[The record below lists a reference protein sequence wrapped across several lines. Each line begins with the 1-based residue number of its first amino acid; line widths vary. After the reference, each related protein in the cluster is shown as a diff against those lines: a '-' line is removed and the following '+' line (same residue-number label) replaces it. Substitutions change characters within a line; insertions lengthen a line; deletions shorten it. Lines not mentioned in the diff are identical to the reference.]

1 MSEFESPSAPDAPE
15 PPPRGVLVM
24 SIVRWILLLA
34 MTALAVWAVRKYGLG
49 GERGTQTAREARYYC
64 PMHPQI
70 TSPDPGECPI
80 CHMTLEPIPRDRG
93 VPTGP
98 MGATGPDGGVDHDH
112 DHDHDHDASV
122 GAGDASAADA
132 SVMLSL
138 ERRQAIDVATAPVER
153 RAMREPLR
161 VPAVIAARENAVTQ
175 VHVRSP
181 AFVERVAVRET
192 GGRVGA
198 GDVLA
203 WIYSPAIYRAQQD
216 LFTASRWSVGAGD
229 GGAAAES
236 SRMMGA
242 ARESLRLLGVSDH
255 DIDVIV
261 RSGAPMRQVPVRSVG
276 SGIVT
281 QRAAVPGLYAQPET
295 VLYEVTDLSRVW
307 VVASVF
313 ERDLPRIHRGDLVR
327 FHAAGEGT
335 DVDARV
341 MLIEPTIDPA
351 TRTARVR
358 LEVSNPGTRW
368 RPGAFGEVQF
378 TAASRDALVVPRDAV
393 IDTGEARYVFVDA
406 GEGRFEAR
414 RVETGSTIGESTEVT
429 SGLREGE
436 RVVTRGAFLI
446 DAETRLRS
454 AVSPGGAP

>member
-1 MSEFESPSAPDAPE
+1 MSDATETPAQLPPPDAPE

-34 MTALAVWAVRKYGLG
+34 VTALAVITVRKYGFT
-49 GERGTQTAREARYYC
+49 GEGTHEGAREPRYYC

-70 TSPDPGECPI
+70 TSSEPGECPI

-93 VPTGP
+93 VATGP
-98 MGATGPDGGVDHDH
+98 MSRAM
-112 DHDHDHDASV
+112 HDAAV
-122 GAGDASAADA
+122 IGDASGSEDANAATSDVSA
-132 SVMLSL
+132 TVLTL
-138 ERRQAIDVATAPVER
+138 ERQQAIDVATAPVER
-153 RAMREPLR
+153 RTMREPLR

-192 GGRVGA
+192 GTHVGA
-198 GDVLA
+198 NEVLA
-203 WIYSPAIYRAQQD
+203 WVYSPAIYRAQQD
-216 LFTASRWSVGAGD
+216 LFAASRWSTGAGD
-229 GGAAAES
+229 GGAAGES
-236 SRMMGA
+236 ARMMGA
-242 ARESLRLLGVSDH
+242 ARESLRLLGLGDH
-255 DIDVIV
+255 DIDAILL
-261 RSGAPMRQVPVRSVG
+261 SGAPMRQVPVRAVA

-313 ERDLPRIHRGDLVR
+313 ERDLSRLHHGDVAR
-327 FHAAGEGT
+327 FRASGEGADT
-335 DVDARV
+335 EGRV
-341 MLIEPTIDPA
+341 TLVEPAIDPA

-358 LEVSNPGTRW
+358 VEVANPGLRW
-368 RPGAFGEVQF
+368 RPGGFGEVTF
-378 TAASRDALVVPRDAV
+378 ATGARDALVVPRDAV
-393 IDTGEARYVFVDA
+393 IDTGDARYVFVDS
-406 GEGRFEAR
+406 GNGRFEAR
-414 RVETGSTIGESTEVT
+414 RVEVGATIGDVTEVNA
-429 SGLREGE
+429 GVHEGE

-454 AVSPGGAP
+454 AVSAGASP